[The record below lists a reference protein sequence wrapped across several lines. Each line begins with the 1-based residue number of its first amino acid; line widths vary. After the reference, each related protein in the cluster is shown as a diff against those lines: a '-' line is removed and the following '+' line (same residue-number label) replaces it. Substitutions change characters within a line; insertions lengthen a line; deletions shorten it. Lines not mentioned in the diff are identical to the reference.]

1 MTTTCGHDNYIPAYD
16 AHNKERER
24 YANIFAR
31 LPSFTHGRISV
42 MSIQHVTFQFASRS
56 DAPTIASLSRDLIE
70 EGLGWQYRT
79 ERIRELIGD
88 AETVTL
94 VARGAELA
102 IGFSIMT
109 FGDERAHLVLLA
121 VRPAYQ
127 RRGIARRMTQWLIES
142 AATAGVASIHVELR
156 VRNKAAYEFYRS
168 IGFAET
174 LRLAGYYRGRETAIR
189 MMRMLRKPGITVEPW
204 RPPART

>member
-1 MTTTCGHDNYIPAYD
+1 
-16 AHNKERER
+16 
-24 YANIFAR
+24 
-31 LPSFTHGRISV
+31 
-42 MSIQHVTFQFASRS
+42 MSTEHVTFQFASRG
-56 DAPTIASLSRDLIE
+56 DASTIASLSRDLIE

-79 ERIRELIGD
+79 ERIRELIGNP
-88 AETVTL
+88 ETVTL
-94 VARGAELA
+94 VARGGEWT

-127 RRGIARRMTQWLIES
+127 RRGIARRMTQWLVES

-156 VRNKAAYEFYRS
+156 VRNKSAYEFYRS
-168 IGFAET
+168 VGFAET

-189 MMRMLRKPGITVEPW
+189 MMRMLRAPGITVEPW

>member
-1 MTTTCGHDNYIPAYD
+1 
-16 AHNKERER
+16 
-24 YANIFAR
+24 
-31 LPSFTHGRISV
+31 
-42 MSIQHVTFQFASRS
+42 MSTQHVTFQFATRD
-56 DAPTIASLSRDLIE
+56 DAPSIASLSRDLIE

-88 AETVTL
+88 PDAVTL
-94 VARGAELA
+94 VACGGEST

-127 RRGIARRMTQWLIES
+127 RRGIARRMTHWLVES
-142 AATAGVASIHVELR
+142 AATAGIASIHVELR

-168 IGFAET
+168 VGFAET

-189 MMRMLRKPGITVEPW
+189 MMRMLRAPSITVEQW

>member
-1 MTTTCGHDNYIPAYD
+1 MTITFALLRSPQKGGSM
-16 AHNKERER
+16 R
-24 YANIFAR
+24 NIFTR
-31 LPSFTHGRISV
+31 HLRSDRGKIGV
-42 MSIQHVTFQFASRS
+42 MSTQHVTFQFASRS
-56 DAPTIASLSRDLIE
+56 DAPVIASLSRDLIE

-88 AETVTL
+88 TETIAL
-94 VARGAELA
+94 VGRGGEST

-127 RRGIARRMTQWLIES
+127 RRGIARRMTQWLVES
-142 AATAGVASIHVELR
+142 AATAGIASIHVELR

-189 MMRMLRKPGITVEPW
+189 MMRMLRAPRIALEPW